1 MAVAV
6 SKRFMF
12 EGNTFTTVI
21 ASLLMF
27 NVHVQPRMHGFQ
39 EPFNEYL

>member
-1 MAVAV
+1 MIYGRCCLQ
-6 SKRFMF
+6 K
-12 EGNTFTTVI
+12 GNTFTTVI